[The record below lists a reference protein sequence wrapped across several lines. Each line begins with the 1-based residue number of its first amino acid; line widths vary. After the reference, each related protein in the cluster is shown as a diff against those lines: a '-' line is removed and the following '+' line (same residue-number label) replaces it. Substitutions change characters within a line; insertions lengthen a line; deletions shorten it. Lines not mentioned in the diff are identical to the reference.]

1 MKHRMW
7 MRLISVALVV
17 GLVASIVP
25 GNVFADAIGVL
36 EKMIHPLWKHWSKR
50 LSKTRSKHQNCPV
63 KVKCSPTKSFS
74 PAKSL
79 LLFRNLIPA
88 KRFSP
93 AQSLSQAQSLFP
105 LKSL

>member
-36 EKMIHPLWKHWSKR
+36 KKMIHPLWKHWSKR

-74 PAKSL
+74 PAK
-79 LLFRNLIPA
+79 
-88 KRFSP
+88 RFSP

>member
-36 EKMIHPLWKHWSKR
+36 EKMIHPMWKHWSKR

-74 PAKSL
+74 PAK
-79 LLFRNLIPA
+79 
-88 KRFSP
+88 RFSP